1 MIVPTYNRSTL
12 LGRALVSILRQSVQC
27 AEIIVVDDA
36 STDLSRQVVDEI
48 CKDEQGIEIR
58 WLRLDSNR
66 GPAAARN
73 FGIEH
78 CRHELIAFLDSD
90 DHWLPEKIERQAAR
104 MELQPEYLISHTRE
118 KWLRCGQHL
127 NQKKRHIPRH
137 GDIFC
142 HCLELCAVG
151 MSTVMLRREIFRQ
164 IGMFNESMRCC
175 EDYDFWLRASCRLPF
190 LLIDEAL
197 TVKEGGRDDQ
207 VSVRYRVG
215 MDRLRIEALL
225 RLIQSGF
232 LDDTQEEK
240 AIRELQ
246 RKCLIYGA
254 GCIKHGKKEEGQYYL
269 DLAKDP
275 SQNFLMISTYE

>member
-1 MIVPTYNRSTL
+1 M

-36 STDLSRQVVDEI
+36 STDQSKEAVEHILDE
-48 CKDEQGIEIR
+48 EQDVEIR
-58 WLRLDSNR
+58 WLRLNSNR

-78 CRHELIAFLDSD
+78 SRHELIAFLDSD
-90 DHWLPEKIERQAAR
+90 DHWLPDKIERQATQ

-118 KWLRCGQHL
+118 RWLRGGQHL

-151 MSTVMLRREIFRQ
+151 MSTAMLRREIFRQ

-175 EDYDFWLRASCRLPF
+175 EDYDLWLRASCRLPF

-215 MDRLRIEALL
+215 MDRLRINALL
-225 RLIQSGF
+225 RLIQSGI
-232 LDDTQEEK
+232 LGDIQREQ
-240 AIRELQ
+240 AIEELQ
-246 RKCLIYGA
+246 KKCSVYGN
-254 GCIKHGKKEEGQYYL
+254 GCLKHGKEEEGRYYL
-269 DLAKDP
+269 GLAMHSSD
-275 SQNFLMISTYE
+275 NFLKISTYE